1 MAQLSLF
8 LVVLLALVIPIFM
21 ARFQISTVPTAVAE
35 IIVGIIMGSSGFNLI
50 ISTHD
55 LTFLSNLGV
64 TLLMFLSG
72 MEIDFDILQRKDS
85 SKSKSHAGKTV
96 NPIKIAVTA
105 FGGIMVMA
113 VVLAFALRAM
123 GLFSEV
129 MLAAIILMTVALG
142 VVIAT
147 LKEKDILNRPIRQ
160 TVLLTAVLGE
170 VIPLLLLTIY
180 ASINGGNAE
189 QLWLI
194 ILLFLAAIFLLRRF
208 KQPYVWFANVTKATT
223 QLDIRLAF
231 FLIFALVTVAQTV
244 GAENILG
251 AFLAGMVM
259 KLLEPSEATKDKL
272 TSIGYGFFIPIF
284 FIMTGVRLNLRSL
297 FTQPQAL
304 MLIPVFIMTGVGLNL
319 RSLFGKPSSL
329 MLLPVLVIFLLIA
342 KLPVV
347 LTYMRYFQKRNAFA
361 GGFLTATTITIV
373 LPTLQVARKLHAIT
387 STQSDAFIL
396 AAVIVCILS
405 PIVFNSNFVL
415 LPEDKIKKTVSIVGA
430 NAMTVPVAHDLHDNW
445 YSVKMF
451 TGDQDRYETYDSR
464 VENLTFLSDLN
475 QKTLEKD
482 GVFDCDIFV
491 ASTHIDEVNIKLAR
505 MAQEVGVE
513 RVIARLGQVNSD
525 TVDEFRQKNI
535 EIFNFTNVR
544 AALMRALIE
553 TPTVYKIITD
563 TKNVLYSVKVENTHY
578 TGKPLADLD
587 FIDKITVSRIRRG
600 DEWLIPHGWT
610 VIEPGDILVFSG
622 EFKVADH
629 VRDLLSH
636 E

>member
-21 ARFQISTVPTAVAE
+21 ARFQISNVPTAVAE
-35 IIVGIIMGSSGFNLI
+35 IIVGIVMGSSGFNLI
-50 ISTHD
+50 TSTHD

-64 TLLMFLSG
+64 ILLMFLSVI
-72 MEIDFDILQRKDS
+72 EIDFDLLQRKNNPKG
-85 SKSKSHAGKTV
+85 KSQAGKTV
-96 NPIKIAVTA
+96 DPLKTAITA
-105 FGGIMVMA
+105 FIGIVVMA
-113 VVLAFALRAM
+113 FVLAYILRLT

-147 LKEKDILNRPIRQ
+147 LKEKNILGRPIGQ
-160 TVLLTAVLGE
+160 TILLTAVLGE

-180 ASINGGNAE
+180 ASVNGGNAE

-194 ILLFLAAIFLLRRF
+194 ILLFAAAIFLLRRF
-208 KQPYVWFANVTKATT
+208 KQPYLWFAKITKATT

-231 FLIFALVTVAQTV
+231 FLIFALVTVAERV

-284 FIMTGVRLNLRSL
+284 FIMTGV
-297 FTQPQAL
+297 
-304 MLIPVFIMTGVGLNL
+304 GLNL
-319 RSLFGKPSSL
+319 RSLFAHPPSL
-329 MLLPVLVIFLLIA
+329 MLLPVWVIFLFIA
-342 KLPVV
+342 KAPVV
-347 LTYMRYFQKRNAFA
+347 LTYMRYFQKKNAFA

-415 LPEDKIKKTVSIVGA
+415 LPEDKIKEKVAIVGA
-430 NAMTVPVAHDLHDNW
+430 NAVTVPVAHDLHANW

-451 TGDQDRYETYDSR
+451 TDKKNQYKTYDSR
-464 VENLTFLSDLN
+464 VENLTFLPNLDEE
-475 QKTLEKD
+475 TLEKG
-482 GVFDCDIFV
+482 GVFDGDIVV
-491 ASTHIDEVNIKLAR
+491 AANRADEDNIKIAR
-505 MAQEVGVE
+505 MAKEKGVN
-513 RVIARLGQVNSD
+513 RVIARLSEVDSKTLTEFNEKGIEVFNS
-525 TVDEFRQKNI
+525 
-535 EIFNFTNVR
+535 TNVH
-544 AALMRALIE
+544 AALMRAMIE
-553 TPTVYKIITD
+553 SPTVYRIMTN
-563 TKNVLYSVKVENTHY
+563 TKNILYSVKVKNTHY
-578 TGKPLADLD
+578 TGRQLMDLE
-587 FIDKITVSRIRRG
+587 FIDQITVSRIKRG
-600 DEWLIPHGWT
+600 DEWLIPRGAT
-610 VIEPGDILVFSG
+610 EIEPEDILVFSG
-622 EFKVADH
+622 EFKVADR
-629 VRDLLSH
+629 VRDLLSK

>member
-21 ARFQISTVPTAVAE
+21 ARFQISNVPTAVAE

-50 ISTHD
+50 TSTHD
-55 LTFLSNLGV
+55 LTLLSNLGV
-64 TLLMFLSG
+64 ILLMFLSG
-72 MEIDFDILQRKDS
+72 MEIDFDLLQRKNNPKG
-85 SKSKSHAGKTV
+85 KSQAGKTV
-96 NPIKIAVTA
+96 DPLKTAITA
-105 FGGIMVMA
+105 FIGIVIMA
-113 VVLAFALRAM
+113 FVLAYVLRLT

-147 LKEKDILNRPIRQ
+147 LKEKDILGRPIGQ
-160 TVLLTAVLGE
+160 TILLTAVLGE

-194 ILLFLAAIFLLRRF
+194 ILLFVAAIFLLRRF
-208 KQPYVWFANVTKATT
+208 KQPYLWFAKITKSTT

-231 FLIFALVTVAQTV
+231 FLIFALVTVAERV

-251 AFLAGMVM
+251 AFLAGVVM

-284 FIMTGVRLNLRSL
+284 FIMTGV
-297 FTQPQAL
+297 
-304 MLIPVFIMTGVGLNL
+304 GLNL
-319 RSLFGKPSSL
+319 RSLFAHLSSL
-329 MLLPVLVIFLLIA
+329 MLLPVLVIFLFIA
-342 KLPVV
+342 KVPVL
-347 LTYMRYFQKRNAFA
+347 LTYVRYFQKKNAFA

-415 LPEDKIKKTVSIVGA
+415 LPEDKIKEKVAIVGA
-430 NAMTVPVAHDLHDNW
+430 NAVTVPVAHDLHANW

-451 TGDQDRYETYDSR
+451 TDKKNQYKTYDSR
-464 VENLTFLSDLN
+464 VENLTFLPNLDEE
-475 QKTLEKD
+475 TLEKD
-482 GVFDCDIFV
+482 GVFDGDIVV
-491 ASTHIDEVNIKLAR
+491 AANRADEDNIKIAR
-505 MAQEVGVE
+505 MAKEKGVN
-513 RVIARLGQVNSD
+513 RVIARLSEVDSKTLTEFNEKGIEVFNS
-525 TVDEFRQKNI
+525 
-535 EIFNFTNVR
+535 TNVH
-544 AALMRALIE
+544 AALMRAMIE
-553 TPTVYKIITD
+553 SPTVYRIMTD
-563 TKNVLYSVKVENTHY
+563 TKNILYSVKVKNTHY
-578 TGKPLADLD
+578 TGRQLMDLE
-587 FIDKITVSRIRRG
+587 FIDQITVSRIKRG
-600 DEWLIPHGWT
+600 DEWLIPRGAT
-610 VIEPGDILVFSG
+610 VIEQGDILVFSG
-622 EFKVADH
+622 EFKVADR
-629 VRDLLSH
+629 VRDLLSK

>member
-21 ARFQISTVPTAVAE
+21 ARFQISNVPTAVAE

-50 ISTHD
+50 TSTHD
-55 LTFLSNLGV
+55 LTLLSNLGV
-64 TLLMFLSG
+64 ILLMFLSG
-72 MEIDFDILQRKDS
+72 MEIDFDLLQRKNNPKG
-85 SKSKSHAGKTV
+85 KSQAGKTV
-96 NPIKIAVTA
+96 DPLKTAITA
-105 FGGIMVMA
+105 FIGIVIMA
-113 VVLAFALRAM
+113 FVLAYVLRLT

-147 LKEKDILNRPIRQ
+147 LKEKDILGRPIGQ
-160 TVLLTAVLGE
+160 TILLTAVLGE

-194 ILLFLAAIFLLRRF
+194 ILLFVAAILLLRRF
-208 KQPYVWFANVTKATT
+208 KQPYLWFAKITKSTT

-231 FLIFALVTVAQTV
+231 FLIFALVTVAETV

-284 FIMTGVRLNLRSL
+284 FIMTGV
-297 FTQPQAL
+297 
-304 MLIPVFIMTGVGLNL
+304 GLNL
-319 RSLFGKPSSL
+319 RSLFAHPSSL
-329 MLLPVLVIFLLIA
+329 MLLPVLVIFLFIA
-342 KLPVV
+342 KVPVL
-347 LTYMRYFQKRNAFA
+347 LTYVRYFQKKNAFA

-415 LPEDKIKKTVSIVGA
+415 LPEDKIKEKVAIVGA
-430 NAMTVPVAHDLHDNW
+430 NAVTVPVAHDLHANW

-451 TGDQDRYETYDSR
+451 TDKKNQYKTYDSR
-464 VENLTFLSDLN
+464 VENLTFLPNLDEE
-475 QKTLEKD
+475 TLEKD
-482 GVFDCDIFV
+482 GVFDGDIVV
-491 ASTHIDEVNIKLAR
+491 AANRADEDNIKIAR
-505 MAQEVGVE
+505 MAKEKGVN
-513 RVIARLGQVNSD
+513 RVIARLSEVDSKTLTEFNEKGIEVFNS
-525 TVDEFRQKNI
+525 
-535 EIFNFTNVR
+535 TNVH
-544 AALMRALIE
+544 AALMRAMIE
-553 TPTVYKIITD
+553 SPTVYRIMTD
-563 TKNVLYSVKVENTHY
+563 TKNILYSVKVKNTHY
-578 TGKPLADLD
+578 TGRQLMDLE
-587 FIDKITVSRIRRG
+587 FIDQITVSRIKRG
-600 DEWLIPHGWT
+600 DEWLIPRGAT

-622 EFKVADH
+622 EFKVADR
-629 VRDLLSH
+629 VRDLLSK

>member
-21 ARFQISTVPTAVAE
+21 ARFQISNVPTAVAE
-35 IIVGIIMGSSGFNLI
+35 IIVGIVMGSSGFNLI
-50 ISTHD
+50 TSTHD

-64 TLLMFLSG
+64 ILLMFLSG
-72 MEIDFDILQRKDS
+72 MEIDFDLLQRKNNPKG
-85 SKSKSHAGKTV
+85 KSQAGKTV
-96 NPIKIAVTA
+96 DPLKTAITA
-105 FGGIMVMA
+105 FIGIVVMA
-113 VVLAFALRAM
+113 FVLAYILRLT

-147 LKEKDILNRPIRQ
+147 LKEKDILGRPIGQ
-160 TVLLTAVLGE
+160 TILLTAVLGE

-180 ASINGGNAE
+180 ASVNGGNAE

-194 ILLFLAAIFLLRRF
+194 ILLFAAAIFLLRRF
-208 KQPYVWFANVTKATT
+208 KQPYLWFAKITKATT

-231 FLIFALVTVAQTV
+231 FLIFALVTVAERV

-297 FTQPQAL
+297 FAH
-304 MLIPVFIMTGVGLNL
+304 
-319 RSLFGKPSSL
+319 PSSL
-329 MLLPVLVIFLLIA
+329 MLLPVLVIFLFIA
-342 KLPVV
+342 KAPVV
-347 LTYMRYFQKRNAFA
+347 LTYMRYFQKKNAFA

-415 LPEDKIKKTVSIVGA
+415 LPEDKIKEKVAIVGA
-430 NAMTVPVAHDLHDNW
+430 NAVTVPVAHDLHANW

-451 TGDQDRYETYDSR
+451 TDKKNQYKTYDSR
-464 VENLTFLSDLN
+464 VENLTFLPNLDEE
-475 QKTLEKD
+475 TLEKD
-482 GVFDCDIFV
+482 GVFDGDIVV
-491 ASTHIDEVNIKLAR
+491 AANRADEDNIKIAR
-505 MAQEVGVE
+505 IAKEKGVN
-513 RVIARLGQVNSD
+513 RVIARLSEVDSKTLTEFNEKGIEVFNS
-525 TVDEFRQKNI
+525 
-535 EIFNFTNVR
+535 TNVH
-544 AALMRALIE
+544 AALMRAMIE
-553 TPTVYKIITD
+553 SPTVYRIMTD
-563 TKNVLYSVKVENTHY
+563 TKNILYSVKVKNTHY
-578 TGKPLADLD
+578 TGRQLMDLE
-587 FIDKITVSRIRRG
+587 FIDQITVSRIKRG
-600 DEWLIPHGWT
+600 DEWLIPRGAT

-622 EFKVADH
+622 EFKVADR
-629 VRDLLSH
+629 VRDLLSK

>member
-21 ARFQISTVPTAVAE
+21 ARFQISNVPTAVAE

-50 ISTHD
+50 TSTHD
-55 LTFLSNLGV
+55 LTLLSNLGV
-64 TLLMFLSG
+64 ILLMFLSG
-72 MEIDFDILQRKDS
+72 MEIDFDLLQRKNNPKG
-85 SKSKSHAGKTV
+85 KSQAGKTV
-96 NPIKIAVTA
+96 DPLKTAITA
-105 FGGIMVMA
+105 FIGIVIMA
-113 VVLAFALRAM
+113 FVLAYVLRLT

-147 LKEKDILNRPIRQ
+147 LKEKDILGRPIGQ
-160 TVLLTAVLGE
+160 TILLTAVLGE

-194 ILLFLAAIFLLRRF
+194 ILLFVAAIFLLRRF
-208 KQPYVWFANVTKATT
+208 KQPYLWFAKITKSTT

-231 FLIFALVTVAQTV
+231 FLIFALVTVAETV

-284 FIMTGVRLNLRSL
+284 FIMTGV
-297 FTQPQAL
+297 
-304 MLIPVFIMTGVGLNL
+304 GLNL
-319 RSLFGKPSSL
+319 RSLFAHPSSL
-329 MLLPVLVIFLLIA
+329 MLLPVLVIFLFIA
-342 KLPVV
+342 KVPVL
-347 LTYMRYFQKRNAFA
+347 LTYVRYFQKKNAFA

-415 LPEDKIKKTVSIVGA
+415 LPEDKIKEKVAIVGA
-430 NAMTVPVAHDLHDNW
+430 NAVTVPVAHDLHANW

-451 TGDQDRYETYDSR
+451 TDKKNQYKTYDSR
-464 VENLTFLSDLN
+464 VENLTFLPNLDEE
-475 QKTLEKD
+475 TLEKD
-482 GVFDCDIFV
+482 GVFDGDIVV
-491 ASTHIDEVNIKLAR
+491 AANRADEDNIKIAR
-505 MAQEVGVE
+505 MAKEKGVN
-513 RVIARLGQVNSD
+513 RVIARLSEVDSKTLTEFNEKGIEVFNS
-525 TVDEFRQKNI
+525 
-535 EIFNFTNVR
+535 TNVH
-544 AALMRALIE
+544 AALMRAMIE
-553 TPTVYKIITD
+553 SPTVYRIMTD
-563 TKNVLYSVKVENTHY
+563 TKNILYSVKVKNTHY
-578 TGKPLADLD
+578 TGRQLMDLE
-587 FIDKITVSRIRRG
+587 FIDQITVSRIKRG
-600 DEWLIPHGWT
+600 DEWLIPRGAT

-622 EFKVADH
+622 EFKVADR
-629 VRDLLSH
+629 VRDLLSK
-636 E
+636 EQQKRSV

>member
-21 ARFQISTVPTAVAE
+21 ARFQISNVPTAVAE

-50 ISTHD
+50 TSTHD
-55 LTFLSNLGV
+55 LTLLSNLGV
-64 TLLMFLSG
+64 ILLMFLSG
-72 MEIDFDILQRKDS
+72 MEIDFDLLQRKNNPKG
-85 SKSKSHAGKTV
+85 KSQAGKTV
-96 NPIKIAVTA
+96 DPLKTAITA
-105 FGGIMVMA
+105 FIGIVIMA
-113 VVLAFALRAM
+113 FVLAYVLRLT

-147 LKEKDILNRPIRQ
+147 LKEKDILGRPIGQ
-160 TVLLTAVLGE
+160 TILLTAVLGE

-194 ILLFLAAIFLLRRF
+194 ILLFVAAIFLLRRF
-208 KQPYVWFANVTKATT
+208 KQPYLWFAKITKSTT

-231 FLIFALVTVAQTV
+231 FLIFALVTVAETV

-284 FIMTGVRLNLRSL
+284 FIMTGV
-297 FTQPQAL
+297 
-304 MLIPVFIMTGVGLNL
+304 GLNL
-319 RSLFGKPSSL
+319 RSLFAHPSSL
-329 MLLPVLVIFLLIA
+329 MLLPVLVIFLFIA
-342 KLPVV
+342 KVPVL
-347 LTYMRYFQKRNAFA
+347 LTYVRYFQKKNAFA

-415 LPEDKIKKTVSIVGA
+415 LPEDKIKEKVAIVGA
-430 NAMTVPVAHDLHDNW
+430 NAVTVPVAHDLHANW

-451 TGDQDRYETYDSR
+451 TDKKNQYKTYDSR
-464 VENLTFLSDLN
+464 VENLTFLPNLDEE
-475 QKTLEKD
+475 TLEKD
-482 GVFDCDIFV
+482 GVFDGDIVV
-491 ASTHIDEVNIKLAR
+491 AANRTDEDNIKIAR
-505 MAQEVGVE
+505 MAKEKGIN
-513 RVIARLGQVNSD
+513 RVIARLSEVDSKTLTEFNEKGIEVFNS
-525 TVDEFRQKNI
+525 
-535 EIFNFTNVR
+535 TNVH
-544 AALMRALIE
+544 AALMRAMIE
-553 TPTVYKIITD
+553 SPTVYRIMTD
-563 TKNVLYSVKVENTHY
+563 TKNILYSVKVKNTHY
-578 TGKPLADLD
+578 TGRQLMDLE
-587 FIDKITVSRIRRG
+587 FIDQITVSRIKRG
-600 DEWLIPHGWT
+600 DEWLIPRGAT
-610 VIEPGDILVFSG
+610 VIEQGDILVFSG
-622 EFKVADH
+622 EFKVADR
-629 VRDLLSH
+629 VRDLLSK

>member
-21 ARFQISTVPTAVAE
+21 ARFQISNVPTAVAE
-35 IIVGIIMGSSGFNLI
+35 IIVGIVMGSSGFNLI
-50 ISTHD
+50 TSTHD

-64 TLLMFLSG
+64 ILLMFLSG
-72 MEIDFDILQRKDS
+72 MEIDFDLLQRKNNPKG
-85 SKSKSHAGKTV
+85 KSQAGKTV
-96 NPIKIAVTA
+96 DPLKTAITA
-105 FGGIMVMA
+105 FIGIVVMA
-113 VVLAFALRAM
+113 FVLAYILRLT

-147 LKEKDILNRPIRQ
+147 LKEKNILGRPIGQ
-160 TVLLTAVLGE
+160 TILLTAVLGE

-180 ASINGGNAE
+180 ASVNGGNAE

-194 ILLFLAAIFLLRRF
+194 ILLFAAAIFLLRRF
-208 KQPYVWFANVTKATT
+208 KQPYLWFAKITKATT

-231 FLIFALVTVAQTV
+231 FLIFALVTVAERV

-284 FIMTGVRLNLRSL
+284 FIMTGV
-297 FTQPQAL
+297 
-304 MLIPVFIMTGVGLNL
+304 GLNL
-319 RSLFGKPSSL
+319 RSLFAHPSSL
-329 MLLPVLVIFLLIA
+329 MLLPVWVIFLFIA
-342 KLPVV
+342 KAPVV
-347 LTYMRYFQKRNAFA
+347 LTYMRYFQKKNAFA

-415 LPEDKIKKTVSIVGA
+415 LPEDKIKEKVAIVGA
-430 NAMTVPVAHDLHDNW
+430 NAVTVPVAHDLHANW

-451 TGDQDRYETYDSR
+451 TDKKNQYKTYDSR
-464 VENLTFLSDLN
+464 VENLTFLPNLDEE
-475 QKTLEKD
+475 TLEKG
-482 GVFDCDIFV
+482 GVFDGDIVV
-491 ASTHIDEVNIKLAR
+491 AANRADEDNIKIAR
-505 MAQEVGVE
+505 MAKEKGVN
-513 RVIARLGQVNSD
+513 RVIARLSEVDSKTLTEFNEKGIEVFNS
-525 TVDEFRQKNI
+525 
-535 EIFNFTNVR
+535 TNVH
-544 AALMRALIE
+544 AALMRAMIE
-553 TPTVYKIITD
+553 SPTVYRIMTN
-563 TKNVLYSVKVENTHY
+563 TKNILYSVKVKNTHY
-578 TGKPLADLD
+578 TGRQLMDLE
-587 FIDKITVSRIRRG
+587 FIDQITVSRIKRG
-600 DEWLIPHGWT
+600 NEWLIPRGAT
-610 VIEPGDILVFSG
+610 EIEPEDILVFSG
-622 EFKVADH
+622 EFKVADR
-629 VRDLLSH
+629 VRDLLSK

>member
-21 ARFQISTVPTAVAE
+21 ARFQISNVPTAVAE

-50 ISTHD
+50 TSTHD

-64 TLLMFLSG
+64 ILLMFLSG
-72 MEIDFDILQRKDS
+72 MEIDFDLLQRKNNPKG
-85 SKSKSHAGKTV
+85 KSQAGKTV
-96 NPIKIAVTA
+96 DPLKTAITA
-105 FGGIMVMA
+105 FIGIVIMA
-113 VVLAFALRAM
+113 FVLAYVLRLT

-147 LKEKDILNRPIRQ
+147 LKEKDILGRPIGQ
-160 TVLLTAVLGE
+160 TILLTAVLGE

-194 ILLFLAAIFLLRRF
+194 ILLFVAAIFLLRRF
-208 KQPYVWFANVTKATT
+208 KQPYLWFAKITKSTT

-231 FLIFALVTVAQTV
+231 FLIFALVTVAETV

-284 FIMTGVRLNLRSL
+284 FIMTGV
-297 FTQPQAL
+297 
-304 MLIPVFIMTGVGLNL
+304 GLNL
-319 RSLFGKPSSL
+319 RSLFAHPSSL
-329 MLLPVLVIFLLIA
+329 MLLPVLVIFLFIA
-342 KLPVV
+342 KVPVL
-347 LTYMRYFQKRNAFA
+347 LTYVRYFQKKNAFA

-415 LPEDKIKKTVSIVGA
+415 LPEDKIKEKVAIVGA
-430 NAMTVPVAHDLHDNW
+430 NAVTVPVAHDLHANW

-451 TGDQDRYETYDSR
+451 TDKKNQYKTYDSR
-464 VENLTFLSDLN
+464 VENLTFLPNLDEE
-475 QKTLEKD
+475 TLEKD
-482 GVFDCDIFV
+482 GVFDGDIVV
-491 ASTHIDEVNIKLAR
+491 AANRADEDNIKIAR
-505 MAQEVGVE
+505 IAKEKGVN
-513 RVIARLGQVNSD
+513 RVIARLSEVDSKTLTEFNEKGIEVFNS
-525 TVDEFRQKNI
+525 
-535 EIFNFTNVR
+535 TNVH
-544 AALMRALIE
+544 AALMRAMIE
-553 TPTVYKIITD
+553 SPTVYRIMTD
-563 TKNVLYSVKVENTHY
+563 TKNILYSVKVKNTHY
-578 TGKPLADLD
+578 TSRQLMDLE
-587 FIDKITVSRIRRG
+587 FIDQITVSRIKRG
-600 DEWLIPHGWT
+600 DEWLIPRGAT
-610 VIEPGDILVFSG
+610 VIEQGDILVFSG
-622 EFKVADH
+622 EFKVADR
-629 VRDLLSH
+629 VRDLLSK

>member
-21 ARFQISTVPTAVAE
+21 ARFQISNVPTAVAE

-50 ISTHD
+50 TSTHD
-55 LTFLSNLGV
+55 LTLLSNLGV
-64 TLLMFLSG
+64 ILLMFLSG
-72 MEIDFDILQRKDS
+72 MEIDFDLLQRKNNPKG
-85 SKSKSHAGKTV
+85 KSQAGKTV
-96 NPIKIAVTA
+96 DPLKTAITA
-105 FGGIMVMA
+105 FIGIVIMA
-113 VVLAFALRAM
+113 FVLAYVLRLT

-147 LKEKDILNRPIRQ
+147 LKEKDILGRPIGQ
-160 TVLLTAVLGE
+160 TILLTAVLGE

-194 ILLFLAAIFLLRRF
+194 ILLFVAAIFLLRRF
-208 KQPYVWFANVTKATT
+208 KQPYLWFAKITKSTT

-231 FLIFALVTVAQTV
+231 FLIFALVTVAERV

-284 FIMTGVRLNLRSL
+284 FIMTGV
-297 FTQPQAL
+297 
-304 MLIPVFIMTGVGLNL
+304 GLNL
-319 RSLFGKPSSL
+319 RSLFAHPSSL
-329 MLLPVLVIFLLIA
+329 MLLPVLVIFLFIA
-342 KLPVV
+342 KVPVL
-347 LTYMRYFQKRNAFA
+347 LTYVRYFQKKNAFA

-415 LPEDKIKKTVSIVGA
+415 LPEDKIKEKVAIVGA
-430 NAMTVPVAHDLHDNW
+430 NAVTVPVAHDLHANW

-451 TGDQDRYETYDSR
+451 TDKKNQYKTYDSR
-464 VENLTFLSDLN
+464 VENLTFLPNLDEE
-475 QKTLEKD
+475 TLEKD
-482 GVFDCDIFV
+482 GVFDGDIVV
-491 ASTHIDEVNIKLAR
+491 AANRADEDNIKIAR
-505 MAQEVGVE
+505 MAKEKGVN
-513 RVIARLGQVNSD
+513 RVIARLSEVDSKTLTEFNEKGIEVFNS
-525 TVDEFRQKNI
+525 
-535 EIFNFTNVR
+535 TNVH
-544 AALMRALIE
+544 AALMRAMIE
-553 TPTVYKIITD
+553 SPTVYRIMTD
-563 TKNVLYSVKVENTHY
+563 TKNILYSVKVKNTHY
-578 TGKPLADLD
+578 TGRQLMDLE
-587 FIDKITVSRIRRG
+587 FIDQITVSRIKRE
-600 DEWLIPHGWT
+600 DEWLIPRGAT

-622 EFKVADH
+622 EFKVADR
-629 VRDLLSH
+629 VRDLLSK

>member
-21 ARFQISTVPTAVAE
+21 ARFQISNVPTAVAE

-50 ISTHD
+50 TSTHD
-55 LTFLSNLGV
+55 LTLLSNLGV
-64 TLLMFLSG
+64 ILLMFLSG
-72 MEIDFDILQRKDS
+72 MEIDFDLLQRKNNPKG
-85 SKSKSHAGKTV
+85 KSQAGKTV
-96 NPIKIAVTA
+96 DPLKTAITA
-105 FGGIMVMA
+105 FIGIVIMA
-113 VVLAFALRAM
+113 FVLAYVLRLT

-147 LKEKDILNRPIRQ
+147 LKEKDILGRPIGQ
-160 TVLLTAVLGE
+160 TILLTAVLGE

-194 ILLFLAAIFLLRRF
+194 ILLFVAAIFLLRRF
-208 KQPYVWFANVTKATT
+208 KQPYLWFAKITKSTT

-231 FLIFALVTVAQTV
+231 FLIFALVTVAETV

-251 AFLAGMVM
+251 AFLAGVVM

-284 FIMTGVRLNLRSL
+284 FIMTGV
-297 FTQPQAL
+297 
-304 MLIPVFIMTGVGLNL
+304 GLNL
-319 RSLFGKPSSL
+319 RSLFAHPSSL
-329 MLLPVLVIFLLIA
+329 MLLPVLVIFLFIA
-342 KLPVV
+342 KVPVL
-347 LTYMRYFQKRNAFA
+347 LTYVRYFQKKNAFA

-415 LPEDKIKKTVSIVGA
+415 LPEDKIKEKVAIVGA
-430 NAMTVPVAHDLHDNW
+430 NAVTVPVAHDLHANW

-451 TGDQDRYETYDSR
+451 TDKKNQYKTYDSR
-464 VENLTFLSDLN
+464 VENLTFLPNLDEE
-475 QKTLEKD
+475 TLEKD
-482 GVFDCDIFV
+482 GVFDGDIVV
-491 ASTHIDEVNIKLAR
+491 AANRADEDNIKIAR
-505 MAQEVGVE
+505 MAKEKGVN
-513 RVIARLGQVNSD
+513 RVIARLSEVDSKTLTEFNEKGIEVFNS
-525 TVDEFRQKNI
+525 
-535 EIFNFTNVR
+535 TNVH
-544 AALMRALIE
+544 AALMRAMIE
-553 TPTVYKIITD
+553 SPTVYRIMTD
-563 TKNVLYSVKVENTHY
+563 TKNILYSVKVKNTHY
-578 TGKPLADLD
+578 TGRQLMDLE
-587 FIDKITVSRIRRG
+587 FIDQITVSRIKRE
-600 DEWLIPHGWT
+600 DEWLIPRGAT

-622 EFKVADH
+622 EFKVADR
-629 VRDLLSH
+629 VRDLLSK

>member
-147 LKEKDILNRPIRQ
+147 LKEKDILNRPIGQ

-284 FIMTGVRLNLRSL
+284 
-297 FTQPQAL
+297 
-304 MLIPVFIMTGVGLNL
+304 FIMTGVGLNL

-563 TKNVLYSVKVENTHY
+563 TKNVLYSVRVENTHY

>member
-21 ARFQISTVPTAVAE
+21 ARFQISNVPTAVAE

-50 ISTHD
+50 TSTHD
-55 LTFLSNLGV
+55 LTLLSNLGV
-64 TLLMFLSG
+64 ILLMFLSG
-72 MEIDFDILQRKDS
+72 MEIDFDLLQRKNNPKG
-85 SKSKSHAGKTV
+85 KSQAGKTV
-96 NPIKIAVTA
+96 DPLKTAITA
-105 FGGIMVMA
+105 FIGIVIMA
-113 VVLAFALRAM
+113 FVLAYVLRLT

-147 LKEKDILNRPIRQ
+147 LKEKDILGRPIGQ
-160 TVLLTAVLGE
+160 TILLTAVLGE

-194 ILLFLAAIFLLRRF
+194 ILLFVAAIFLLRRF
-208 KQPYVWFANVTKATT
+208 KQPYLWFAKITKSTT

-231 FLIFALVTVAQTV
+231 FLIFALVTVAETV

-251 AFLAGMVM
+251 AFLAGVVM

-284 FIMTGVRLNLRSL
+284 FIMTGV
-297 FTQPQAL
+297 
-304 MLIPVFIMTGVGLNL
+304 GLNL
-319 RSLFGKPSSL
+319 RSLFAHPSSL
-329 MLLPVLVIFLLIA
+329 MLLPVLVIFLFIA
-342 KLPVV
+342 KVPVL
-347 LTYMRYFQKRNAFA
+347 LTYVRYFQKKNAFA

-415 LPEDKIKKTVSIVGA
+415 LPEDKIKEKVAIVGA
-430 NAMTVPVAHDLHDNW
+430 NAVTVPVAHDLHANW

-451 TGDQDRYETYDSR
+451 TDKKNQYKTYDSR
-464 VENLTFLSDLN
+464 VENLTFLPNLDEE
-475 QKTLEKD
+475 TLEKD
-482 GVFDCDIFV
+482 GVFDGDIVV
-491 ASTHIDEVNIKLAR
+491 AANRADEDNIKIAR
-505 MAQEVGVE
+505 MAKEKGVN
-513 RVIARLGQVNSD
+513 RVIARLSEVDSKTLTEFNEKGIEVFNS
-525 TVDEFRQKNI
+525 
-535 EIFNFTNVR
+535 TNVH
-544 AALMRALIE
+544 AALMRAMIE
-553 TPTVYKIITD
+553 SPTVYRIMTD
-563 TKNVLYSVKVENTHY
+563 TKNILYSVKVKNTHY
-578 TGKPLADLD
+578 TGRQLMDLE
-587 FIDKITVSRIRRG
+587 FIDQITVSRIKRG
-600 DEWLIPHGWT
+600 DEWLIPRGST

-622 EFKVADH
+622 EFKVADR
-629 VRDLLSH
+629 VRDLLSK

>member
-8 LVVLLALVIPIFM
+8 LVILLALVIPIFM
-21 ARFQISTVPTAVAE
+21 ARFQISNVPTAVAE
-35 IIVGIIMGSSGFNLI
+35 IIVGIVMGSSGFNLI
-50 ISTHD
+50 TSTHD

-64 TLLMFLSG
+64 ILLMFLSG
-72 MEIDFDILQRKDS
+72 MEIDFDLLQRKNNPKG
-85 SKSKSHAGKTV
+85 KSQAGKTV
-96 NPIKIAVTA
+96 DPLKTAITA
-105 FGGIMVMA
+105 FIGIVVMA
-113 VVLAFALRAM
+113 FVLAYILRLT

-147 LKEKDILNRPIRQ
+147 LKEKNILGRPIGQ
-160 TVLLTAVLGE
+160 TILLTAVLGE
-170 VIPLLLLTIY
+170 VIPLLLLMIY
-180 ASINGGNAE
+180 ASVNGGNAE

-194 ILLFLAAIFLLRRF
+194 ILLFAAAIFLLRRF
-208 KQPYVWFANVTKATT
+208 KQPYLWFAKITKATT

-231 FLIFALVTVAQTV
+231 FLIFALVTVAERL

-297 FTQPQAL
+297 FAH
-304 MLIPVFIMTGVGLNL
+304 
-319 RSLFGKPSSL
+319 PSSL
-329 MLLPVLVIFLLIA
+329 MLLPVLVIFLFIA
-342 KLPVV
+342 KAPVV
-347 LTYMRYFQKRNAFA
+347 LTYMRYFQKKNAFA

-415 LPEDKIKKTVSIVGA
+415 LPEDKIKEKVAIVGA
-430 NAMTVPVAHDLHDNW
+430 NAVTVPVAHDLHANW

-451 TGDQDRYETYDSR
+451 TDKKNQYKTYDSR
-464 VENLTFLSDLN
+464 VENLTFLPNLDEE
-475 QKTLEKD
+475 TLEKD
-482 GVFDCDIFV
+482 GVFDGDIVV
-491 ASTHIDEVNIKLAR
+491 AANRADEDNIKIAR
-505 MAQEVGVE
+505 MAKEKGVN
-513 RVIARLGQVNSD
+513 RVIARLSEVDSKTLTEFNEKGIEVFNS
-525 TVDEFRQKNI
+525 
-535 EIFNFTNVR
+535 TNVH
-544 AALMRALIE
+544 AALMRAMIE
-553 TPTVYKIITD
+553 SPTVYRIMTD
-563 TKNVLYSVKVENTHY
+563 TKNILYSVKVKNTHY
-578 TGKPLADLD
+578 TGRQLMDLE
-587 FIDKITVSRIRRG
+587 FIDQITVSRIKRG
-600 DEWLIPHGWT
+600 DEWLIPRGAT
-610 VIEPGDILVFSG
+610 EIEPGDILVFSG
-622 EFKVADH
+622 EFKVADR
-629 VRDLLSH
+629 VRYLLSK

>member
-21 ARFQISTVPTAVAE
+21 ARFQISNVPTAVAE

-50 ISTHD
+50 TSTHD

-64 TLLMFLSG
+64 ILLMFLSG
-72 MEIDFDILQRKDS
+72 MEIDFDLLQRKNNPKG
-85 SKSKSHAGKTV
+85 KSQAGKTV
-96 NPIKIAVTA
+96 DPLKTAITA
-105 FGGIMVMA
+105 FIGIVIMA
-113 VVLAFALRAM
+113 FVLAYVLRLT

-147 LKEKDILNRPIRQ
+147 LKEKDILGRPIGQ
-160 TVLLTAVLGE
+160 TILLTAVLGE

-194 ILLFLAAIFLLRRF
+194 ILLFVAAIFLLRRF
-208 KQPYVWFANVTKATT
+208 KQPYLWFAKITKSTT

-231 FLIFALVTVAQTV
+231 FLIFALVTVAETV

-284 FIMTGVRLNLRSL
+284 FIMTGV
-297 FTQPQAL
+297 
-304 MLIPVFIMTGVGLNL
+304 GLNL
-319 RSLFGKPSSL
+319 RSLFAHPSSL
-329 MLLPVLVIFLLIA
+329 MLLPVLVIFLFIA
-342 KLPVV
+342 KVPVL
-347 LTYMRYFQKRNAFA
+347 LTYVRYFQKKNAFA

-415 LPEDKIKKTVSIVGA
+415 LPEDKIKEKVAIVGA
-430 NAMTVPVAHDLHDNW
+430 NAVTVPVAHDLHANW

-451 TGDQDRYETYDSR
+451 TDKKNQYKTYDSR
-464 VENLTFLSDLN
+464 VENLTFLPNLDEE
-475 QKTLEKD
+475 TLEKD
-482 GVFDCDIFV
+482 GIFDGDIVV
-491 ASTHIDEVNIKLAR
+491 AANRADEDNIKIAR
-505 MAQEVGVE
+505 MAKEKGVN
-513 RVIARLGQVNSD
+513 RVIARLSEVDSKTLTEFNEKGIEVFNS
-525 TVDEFRQKNI
+525 
-535 EIFNFTNVR
+535 TNVH
-544 AALMRALIE
+544 AALMRAMIE
-553 TPTVYKIITD
+553 SPTVYRIMTD
-563 TKNVLYSVKVENTHY
+563 TKNILYSVKVKNTHY
-578 TGKPLADLD
+578 TGRQLMDLE
-587 FIDKITVSRIRRG
+587 FIDQITVSRIKRG
-600 DEWLIPHGWT
+600 DEWLIPRGAT
-610 VIEPGDILVFSG
+610 VIEQGDILVFSG
-622 EFKVADH
+622 EFKAADR
-629 VRDLLSH
+629 VRDLLSK

>member
-21 ARFQISTVPTAVAE
+21 ARFQISNVPTAVAE
-35 IIVGIIMGSSGFNLI
+35 IIVGIVMGSSGFNLI
-50 ISTHD
+50 TSTHD

-64 TLLMFLSG
+64 ILLMFLSG
-72 MEIDFDILQRKDS
+72 MEIDFDLLQRKNNPKG
-85 SKSKSHAGKTV
+85 KSQAGKTV
-96 NPIKIAVTA
+96 DPLKTAITA
-105 FGGIMVMA
+105 FIGIVVMA
-113 VVLAFALRAM
+113 FVLAYILRLT

-147 LKEKDILNRPIRQ
+147 LKEKDILGRPIGQ
-160 TVLLTAVLGE
+160 TILLTAVLGE

-180 ASINGGNAE
+180 ASVNGGNAE

-194 ILLFLAAIFLLRRF
+194 ILLFAAAIFLLRRF
-208 KQPYVWFANVTKATT
+208 KQPYLWFAKITKATT

-231 FLIFALVTVAQTV
+231 FLIFALVTVAERV

-284 FIMTGVRLNLRSL
+284 FIMTGV
-297 FTQPQAL
+297 
-304 MLIPVFIMTGVGLNL
+304 GLNL
-319 RSLFGKPSSL
+319 RSLFAHPSSL
-329 MLLPVLVIFLLIA
+329 MLLPVLVIFLFIA
-342 KLPVV
+342 KAPVV
-347 LTYMRYFQKRNAFA
+347 LTYMRYFQKKNAFA

-415 LPEDKIKKTVSIVGA
+415 LPEDKIKEKVAIVGA
-430 NAMTVPVAHDLHDNW
+430 NAVTVPVAHDLHANW

-451 TGDQDRYETYDSR
+451 TDKKNQYKTYDSR
-464 VENLTFLSDLN
+464 VENLTFLPNLDEE
-475 QKTLEKD
+475 TLEKD
-482 GVFDCDIFV
+482 GVFDGDIVV
-491 ASTHIDEVNIKLAR
+491 AANRADEDNIKIAR
-505 MAQEVGVE
+505 MAKEKGIN
-513 RVIARLGQVNSD
+513 RVIARLSEVDSKTLTEFNEKGIEVFNS
-525 TVDEFRQKNI
+525 
-535 EIFNFTNVR
+535 TNVH
-544 AALMRALIE
+544 AALMRAMIE
-553 TPTVYKIITD
+553 SPTVYRIMTD
-563 TKNVLYSVKVENTHY
+563 TKNILYSVKVKNTHY
-578 TGKPLADLD
+578 TGRQLMDLE
-587 FIDKITVSRIRRG
+587 FIDQITVSRIKRG
-600 DEWLIPHGWT
+600 DKWLIPRGAT

-622 EFKVADH
+622 EFKVADR
-629 VRDLLSH
+629 VRDLLSK

>member
-21 ARFQISTVPTAVAE
+21 ARFQISNVPTAVAE

-50 ISTHD
+50 TSTHD
-55 LTFLSNLGV
+55 LTLLSNLGV
-64 TLLMFLSG
+64 ILLMFLSG
-72 MEIDFDILQRKDS
+72 MEIDFDLLQRKNNPKG
-85 SKSKSHAGKTV
+85 KSQAGKTV
-96 NPIKIAVTA
+96 DPLKTAITA
-105 FGGIMVMA
+105 FIGIVIMA
-113 VVLAFALRAM
+113 FVLAYVLRLT

-147 LKEKDILNRPIRQ
+147 LKEKDILGRPIGQ
-160 TVLLTAVLGE
+160 TILLTAVLGE

-194 ILLFLAAIFLLRRF
+194 ILLFVAAIFLLRRF
-208 KQPYVWFANVTKATT
+208 KQPYLWFAKITKSTT

-231 FLIFALVTVAQTV
+231 FLIFALVTVAETV

-284 FIMTGVRLNLRSL
+284 FIMTGV
-297 FTQPQAL
+297 
-304 MLIPVFIMTGVGLNL
+304 GLNL
-319 RSLFGKPSSL
+319 RSLFAHPSSL
-329 MLLPVLVIFLLIA
+329 MLLPVLVIFLFIA
-342 KLPVV
+342 KVPVL
-347 LTYMRYFQKRNAFA
+347 LTYVRYFQKKNAFA

-387 STQSDAFIL
+387 STQYDAFIL

-415 LPEDKIKKTVSIVGA
+415 LPEDKIKEKVAIVGA
-430 NAMTVPVAHDLHDNW
+430 NAVTVPVAHDLHANW

-451 TGDQDRYETYDSR
+451 TDKKNQYKTYDSR
-464 VENLTFLSDLN
+464 VENLTFLPNLDEE
-475 QKTLEKD
+475 TLEKD
-482 GVFDCDIFV
+482 GVFDGDIVV
-491 ASTHIDEVNIKLAR
+491 AANRADEDNIKIAR
-505 MAQEVGVE
+505 MAKEKGIN
-513 RVIARLGQVNSD
+513 RVIARLSEVDSKTLTEFNEKGIEVFNS
-525 TVDEFRQKNI
+525 
-535 EIFNFTNVR
+535 TNVH
-544 AALMRALIE
+544 AALMRAMIE
-553 TPTVYKIITD
+553 SPTVYRIMTD
-563 TKNVLYSVKVENTHY
+563 TKNILYSVKVKNTHY
-578 TGKPLADLD
+578 TGRQLMDLE
-587 FIDKITVSRIRRG
+587 FIDQITVSRIKRG
-600 DEWLIPHGWT
+600 DEWLIPRGAT

-622 EFKVADH
+622 EFKVADR
-629 VRDLLSH
+629 VRDLLSK

>member
-1 MAQLSLF
+1 MSQLSLF

-35 IIVGIIMGSSGFNLI
+35 IIVGIIIGSSGFNLI

-105 FGGIMVMA
+105 FGGIMMMA

-147 LKEKDILNRPIRQ
+147 LKEKDILNRPIGQ

-208 KQPYVWFANVTKATT
+208 KQPYVWFAKITKATT

-284 FIMTGVRLNLRSL
+284 
-297 FTQPQAL
+297 
-304 MLIPVFIMTGVGLNL
+304 FIMTGVGLNL

-513 RVIARLGQVNSD
+513 RVIARLGQVNSG

>member
-147 LKEKDILNRPIRQ
+147 LKEKDILNRPIGQ

-284 FIMTGVRLNLRSL
+284 
-297 FTQPQAL
+297 
-304 MLIPVFIMTGVGLNL
+304 FIMTGVGLNL

-513 RVIARLGQVNSD
+513 WVIARLGQVNSN

>member
-1 MAQLSLF
+1 MLKEREFMAQLSLF

-21 ARFQISTVPTAVAE
+21 ARFQISNVPTAVAE

-50 ISTHD
+50 TSTHD
-55 LTFLSNLGV
+55 LTLLSNLGV
-64 TLLMFLSG
+64 ILLMFLSG
-72 MEIDFDILQRKDS
+72 MEIDFDLLQRKNNPKG
-85 SKSKSHAGKTV
+85 KSQAGKTV
-96 NPIKIAVTA
+96 DPLKTAITA
-105 FGGIMVMA
+105 FIGIVIMA
-113 VVLAFALRAM
+113 FVLAYVLRLT

-147 LKEKDILNRPIRQ
+147 LKEKDILGRPIGQ
-160 TVLLTAVLGE
+160 TILLTAVLGE

-194 ILLFLAAIFLLRRF
+194 ILLFVAAIFLLRRF
-208 KQPYVWFANVTKATT
+208 KQPYLWFAKITKSTT

-231 FLIFALVTVAQTV
+231 FLIFALVTVAETV

-251 AFLAGMVM
+251 AFLAGVVM

-284 FIMTGVRLNLRSL
+284 FIMTGV
-297 FTQPQAL
+297 
-304 MLIPVFIMTGVGLNL
+304 GLNL
-319 RSLFGKPSSL
+319 RSLFAHPSSL
-329 MLLPVLVIFLLIA
+329 MLLPVLVIFLFIA
-342 KLPVV
+342 KVPVL
-347 LTYMRYFQKRNAFA
+347 LTYVRYFQKKNAFA

-415 LPEDKIKKTVSIVGA
+415 LPEDKIKEKVAIVGA
-430 NAMTVPVAHDLHDNW
+430 NAVTVPVAHDLHANW

-451 TGDQDRYETYDSR
+451 TDKKNQYKTYDSR
-464 VENLTFLSDLN
+464 VENLTFLPNLDEE
-475 QKTLEKD
+475 TLEKD
-482 GVFDCDIFV
+482 GVFDGDIVV
-491 ASTHIDEVNIKLAR
+491 AANRADEDNIKIAR
-505 MAQEVGVE
+505 MAKEKGVN
-513 RVIARLGQVNSD
+513 RVIARLSEVDSKTLTEFNEKGIEVFNS
-525 TVDEFRQKNI
+525 
-535 EIFNFTNVR
+535 TNVH
-544 AALMRALIE
+544 AALMRAMIE
-553 TPTVYKIITD
+553 SPTVYRIMTD
-563 TKNVLYSVKVENTHY
+563 TKNILYSVKVKNTHY
-578 TGKPLADLD
+578 TGRQLMNLE
-587 FIDKITVSRIRRG
+587 FIDQITVSRIKRG
-600 DEWLIPHGWT
+600 DEWLIPRGAT
-610 VIEPGDILVFSG
+610 VIEQGDILVFSG
-622 EFKVADH
+622 EFKVADR
-629 VRDLLSH
+629 VRDLLSK

>member
-21 ARFQISTVPTAVAE
+21 ARFQISNVPTAVAE

-50 ISTHD
+50 TSTHD

-64 TLLMFLSG
+64 ILLMFLSG
-72 MEIDFDILQRKDS
+72 MEIDFDLLQRKNNPKG
-85 SKSKSHAGKTV
+85 KSQAGKTV
-96 NPIKIAVTA
+96 DPLKTAITA
-105 FGGIMVMA
+105 FIGIVIMA
-113 VVLAFALRAM
+113 FVLAYVLRLT

-147 LKEKDILNRPIRQ
+147 LKEKDILGRPIGQ
-160 TVLLTAVLGE
+160 TILLTAVLGE

-194 ILLFLAAIFLLRRF
+194 ILLFVAAIFLLRRF
-208 KQPYVWFANVTKATT
+208 KQPYLWFAKITKSTT

-231 FLIFALVTVAQTV
+231 FLIFALVTVAETV

-284 FIMTGVRLNLRSL
+284 FIMTGV
-297 FTQPQAL
+297 
-304 MLIPVFIMTGVGLNL
+304 GLNL
-319 RSLFGKPSSL
+319 RSLFAHPSSL
-329 MLLPVLVIFLLIA
+329 MLLPVLVIFLFIA
-342 KLPVV
+342 KVPVL
-347 LTYMRYFQKRNAFA
+347 LTYVRYFQKKNAFA

-415 LPEDKIKKTVSIVGA
+415 LPEDKIKEKVAIVGA
-430 NAMTVPVAHDLHDNW
+430 NAITVPVAHDLHANW

-451 TGDQDRYETYDSR
+451 TDKKNQYKTYDSR
-464 VENLTFLSDLN
+464 VENLTFLPNLDEE
-475 QKTLEKD
+475 TLEKD
-482 GVFDCDIFV
+482 GVFDGDIVV
-491 ASTHIDEVNIKLAR
+491 AANRADEDNIKIAR
-505 MAQEVGVE
+505 MAKEKGIN
-513 RVIARLGQVNSD
+513 RVIARLSEVDSKTLTEFNEKGIEVFNS
-525 TVDEFRQKNI
+525 
-535 EIFNFTNVR
+535 TNVH
-544 AALMRALIE
+544 AALMRAMIE
-553 TPTVYKIITD
+553 SPTVYRIMTD
-563 TKNVLYSVKVENTHY
+563 TKNILYSVKVKNTHY
-578 TGKPLADLD
+578 TGRQLMDLE
-587 FIDKITVSRIRRG
+587 FIDQITVSRIKRG
-600 DEWLIPHGWT
+600 DEWLIPRGAT
-610 VIEPGDILVFSG
+610 VIEQGDILVFSG
-622 EFKVADH
+622 EFKVADR
-629 VRDLLSH
+629 VRDLLSK

>member
-21 ARFQISTVPTAVAE
+21 ARFQISNVPTAVAE

-50 ISTHD
+50 TSTHD
-55 LTFLSNLGV
+55 LTLLSNLGV
-64 TLLMFLSG
+64 ILLMFLSG
-72 MEIDFDILQRKDS
+72 MEIDFDLLQRKNNPKG
-85 SKSKSHAGKTV
+85 KSQAGKTV
-96 NPIKIAVTA
+96 DPLKTAITA
-105 FGGIMVMA
+105 FIGIVIMA
-113 VVLAFALRAM
+113 FVLAYVLRLT

-147 LKEKDILNRPIRQ
+147 LKEKDILGRPIGQ
-160 TVLLTAVLGE
+160 TILLTAVLGE

-194 ILLFLAAIFLLRRF
+194 ILLFVAAIFLLRRF
-208 KQPYVWFANVTKATT
+208 KQPYLWFAKITKSTT

-231 FLIFALVTVAQTV
+231 FLIFALVTVAERV

-284 FIMTGVRLNLRSL
+284 FIMTGV
-297 FTQPQAL
+297 
-304 MLIPVFIMTGVGLNL
+304 GLNL
-319 RSLFGKPSSL
+319 RSLFAHPSSL
-329 MLLPVLVIFLLIA
+329 MLLPVLVIFLFIA
-342 KLPVV
+342 KVPVL
-347 LTYMRYFQKRNAFA
+347 LTYVRYFQKKNAFA
-361 GGFLTATTITIV
+361 GGFLTVTTITIV

-415 LPEDKIKKTVSIVGA
+415 LPEDKIKEKVAIVGA
-430 NAMTVPVAHDLHDNW
+430 NAVTVPVAHDLHANW

-451 TGDQDRYETYDSR
+451 TDKKNQYKTYDSR
-464 VENLTFLSDLN
+464 VENLTFLPNLDEE
-475 QKTLEKD
+475 TLEKD
-482 GVFDCDIFV
+482 GVFDGDIVV
-491 ASTHIDEVNIKLAR
+491 AANRADEDNIKIAR
-505 MAQEVGVE
+505 MAKEKGVN
-513 RVIARLGQVNSD
+513 RVIARLSEVDSKTLTEFNEKGIEVFNS
-525 TVDEFRQKNI
+525 
-535 EIFNFTNVR
+535 TNVH
-544 AALMRALIE
+544 AALMRAMIE
-553 TPTVYKIITD
+553 SPTVYRIMTD
-563 TKNVLYSVKVENTHY
+563 TKNILYSVKVKNTHY
-578 TGKPLADLD
+578 TGRQLMDLE
-587 FIDKITVSRIRRG
+587 FIDQITVSRIKRG
-600 DEWLIPHGWT
+600 DEWLIPRGAT
-610 VIEPGDILVFSG
+610 VIEQGDILVFSG
-622 EFKVADH
+622 EFKVADR
-629 VRDLLSH
+629 VRDLLSK

>member
-1 MAQLSLF
+1 MKEKGKIMAQLSLF

-147 LKEKDILNRPIRQ
+147 LKEKDILNRPIGQ

-284 FIMTGVRLNLRSL
+284 
-297 FTQPQAL
+297 
-304 MLIPVFIMTGVGLNL
+304 FIMTGVGLNL

-513 RVIARLGQVNSD
+513 RVIARLGQVNSN

>member
-147 LKEKDILNRPIRQ
+147 LKEKDILNRPIGQ

-284 FIMTGVRLNLRSL
+284 
-297 FTQPQAL
+297 
-304 MLIPVFIMTGVGLNL
+304 FIMTGVGLNL

-513 RVIARLGQVNSD
+513 RGIARLGQVNSN

>member
-21 ARFQISTVPTAVAE
+21 ARFQISNVPTAVAE

-50 ISTHD
+50 TSTHD
-55 LTFLSNLGV
+55 LTLLSNLGV
-64 TLLMFLSG
+64 ILLMFLSG
-72 MEIDFDILQRKDS
+72 MEIDFDLLQRKNNPKG
-85 SKSKSHAGKTV
+85 KSQAGKTV
-96 NPIKIAVTA
+96 DPLKTAITA
-105 FGGIMVMA
+105 FIGIVIMA
-113 VVLAFALRAM
+113 FVLAYVLRLTR
-123 GLFSEV
+123 LFSEV

-147 LKEKDILNRPIRQ
+147 LKEKDILGRPIGQ
-160 TVLLTAVLGE
+160 TILLTAVLGE

-194 ILLFLAAIFLLRRF
+194 ILLFVAAIFLLRRF
-208 KQPYVWFANVTKATT
+208 KQPYLWFAKITKSTT

-231 FLIFALVTVAQTV
+231 FLIFALVTVAETV

-284 FIMTGVRLNLRSL
+284 FIMTGV
-297 FTQPQAL
+297 
-304 MLIPVFIMTGVGLNL
+304 GLNL
-319 RSLFGKPSSL
+319 RSLFAHPSSL
-329 MLLPVLVIFLLIA
+329 MLLPVLVIFLFIA
-342 KLPVV
+342 KVPVL
-347 LTYMRYFQKRNAFA
+347 LTYVRYFQKKNAFA

-415 LPEDKIKKTVSIVGA
+415 LPEDKIKEKVAIVGA
-430 NAMTVPVAHDLHDNW
+430 NAVTVPVAHDLHANW

-451 TGDQDRYETYDSR
+451 TDKKNQYKTYDSR
-464 VENLTFLSDLN
+464 VENLTFLPNLDEE
-475 QKTLEKD
+475 TLEKD
-482 GVFDCDIFV
+482 GVFDGDIVV
-491 ASTHIDEVNIKLAR
+491 AANRADEDNIKIAR
-505 MAQEVGVE
+505 MAKEKGVN
-513 RVIARLGQVNSD
+513 RVIARLSEVDSKTLTEFNEKGIEVFNS
-525 TVDEFRQKNI
+525 
-535 EIFNFTNVR
+535 TNVH
-544 AALMRALIE
+544 AALMRAMIE
-553 TPTVYKIITD
+553 SPTVYRIMTD
-563 TKNVLYSVKVENTHY
+563 TKNILYSVKVKNTHY
-578 TGKPLADLD
+578 TGRQLMDLE
-587 FIDKITVSRIRRG
+587 FIDQITVSRIKRG
-600 DEWLIPHGWT
+600 DEWLIPRGAT
-610 VIEPGDILVFSG
+610 VIEQGDILVFSG
-622 EFKVADH
+622 EFKVADR
-629 VRDLLSH
+629 VRDLLSK

>member
-21 ARFQISTVPTAVAE
+21 ARFQISNVPTAVAE

-50 ISTHD
+50 TSTHD
-55 LTFLSNLGV
+55 LTLLSNLGV
-64 TLLMFLSG
+64 ILLMFLSG
-72 MEIDFDILQRKDS
+72 MEIDFDLLQRKNNPKG
-85 SKSKSHAGKTV
+85 KSQAGKTV
-96 NPIKIAVTA
+96 DPLKRAITA
-105 FGGIMVMA
+105 FIGIVIMA
-113 VVLAFALRAM
+113 FVLAYVLRLT

-147 LKEKDILNRPIRQ
+147 LKEKDILGRPIGQ
-160 TVLLTAVLGE
+160 TILLTAVLGE

-194 ILLFLAAIFLLRRF
+194 ILLFVAAIFLLRRF
-208 KQPYVWFANVTKATT
+208 KQPYLWFAKITKSTT

-231 FLIFALVTVAQTV
+231 FLIFALVTVAETV

-284 FIMTGVRLNLRSL
+284 FIMTGV
-297 FTQPQAL
+297 
-304 MLIPVFIMTGVGLNL
+304 GLNL
-319 RSLFGKPSSL
+319 RSLFAHPSSL
-329 MLLPVLVIFLLIA
+329 MLLPVLVIFLFIA
-342 KLPVV
+342 KVPVL
-347 LTYMRYFQKRNAFA
+347 LTYVRYFQKKNAFA

-415 LPEDKIKKTVSIVGA
+415 LPEDKIKEKVAIVGA
-430 NAMTVPVAHDLHDNW
+430 NAVTVPVAHDLHANW

-451 TGDQDRYETYDSR
+451 TDKKNQYKTYDSR
-464 VENLTFLSDLN
+464 VENLTFLPNLDEE
-475 QKTLEKD
+475 TLEKD
-482 GVFDCDIFV
+482 SVFDGDIVV
-491 ASTHIDEVNIKLAR
+491 AASRADEDNIKIAR
-505 MAQEVGVE
+505 MAKEKGVN
-513 RVIARLGQVNSD
+513 RVIARLSEVDSKTLTEFNEKGIEVFNS
-525 TVDEFRQKNI
+525 
-535 EIFNFTNVR
+535 TNVH
-544 AALMRALIE
+544 AALMRAMIE
-553 TPTVYKIITD
+553 SPTVYRIMTD
-563 TKNVLYSVKVENTHY
+563 TKNILYSVKVKNTHY
-578 TGKPLADLD
+578 TGRQLMDLE
-587 FIDKITVSRIRRG
+587 FIDQITVSRIKRG
-600 DEWLIPHGWT
+600 DEWLIPRGAT

-622 EFKVADH
+622 EFKVADR
-629 VRDLLSH
+629 VRDLLSK

>member
-21 ARFQISTVPTAVAE
+21 ARFQISNVPTAVAE

-50 ISTHD
+50 TSTHD
-55 LTFLSNLGV
+55 LTLLSNLGV
-64 TLLMFLSG
+64 ILLMFLSG
-72 MEIDFDILQRKDS
+72 MEIDFDLLQRKNNPKG
-85 SKSKSHAGKTV
+85 KSQAGKTV
-96 NPIKIAVTA
+96 DPLKTAITA
-105 FGGIMVMA
+105 FIGIVIMA
-113 VVLAFALRAM
+113 FVLAYVLRLT

-147 LKEKDILNRPIRQ
+147 LKEKDILGRPIGQ
-160 TVLLTAVLGE
+160 TILLTAVLGE

-194 ILLFLAAIFLLRRF
+194 ILLFVAAIFLLRRF
-208 KQPYVWFANVTKATT
+208 KQPYLWFAKITKSTT

-231 FLIFALVTVAQTV
+231 FLIFALVTVAERV

-284 FIMTGVRLNLRSL
+284 FIMTGV
-297 FTQPQAL
+297 
-304 MLIPVFIMTGVGLNL
+304 GLNL
-319 RSLFGKPSSL
+319 RSLFAHPSSL
-329 MLLPVLVIFLLIA
+329 MLLPVLVIFLFIA
-342 KLPVV
+342 KVPVL
-347 LTYMRYFQKRNAFA
+347 LTYVRYFQKKNAFA

-415 LPEDKIKKTVSIVGA
+415 LPEDKIKEKVAIVGA
-430 NAMTVPVAHDLHDNW
+430 NAVTVPVAHDLHANW

-451 TGDQDRYETYDSR
+451 TDKKNQYKTYDSR
-464 VENLTFLSDLN
+464 VENLTFLPNLDEE
-475 QKTLEKD
+475 TLEKD
-482 GVFDCDIFV
+482 GVFDGDIVV
-491 ASTHIDEVNIKLAR
+491 AANRADEDNIKIAR
-505 MAQEVGVE
+505 MAKEKGVN
-513 RVIARLGQVNSD
+513 RVIARLSEVDSKTLTEFNEKGIEVFNSA
-525 TVDEFRQKNI
+525 
-535 EIFNFTNVR
+535 NVH
-544 AALMRALIE
+544 AALMRAMIE
-553 TPTVYKIITD
+553 SPTVYRIMTD
-563 TKNVLYSVKVENTHY
+563 TKNILYSVKVKNTHY
-578 TGKPLADLD
+578 TGRQLMDLE
-587 FIDKITVSRIRRG
+587 FIDQITVSRIKRG
-600 DEWLIPHGWT
+600 DEWLIPRGAT

-622 EFKVADH
+622 EFKVADR
-629 VRDLLSH
+629 VRDLLSK